1 MPIHPLNTTNHIRS
15 TYLRYLRT
23 IKPFQDEWYRQAF
36 ADAVDESDLLVKGPI
51 LEVALPYEKG
61 QSIKDLVEEGVL
73 SNKFANLQSPDL
85 PYTRPMY
92 VHQVRAIR
100 KAVSGRNLVVATGTG
115 SGKTETFL
123 VPILNYLFR
132 EQENGTLSQPGVRA
146 MLLYPMNALANDQMK
161 RLRRLLE
168 NCKDITFGRY
178 IGETDRSND
187 RDEAIRNFQKVYPKE
202 KILDNELFSRKE
214 IQTNPPHI
222 LLTNYAMLEYLLLRP
237 NDSTLF
243 DGTTADGH

>member
-214 IQTNPPHI
+214 IQTNPPI
-222 LLTNYAMLEYLLLRP
+222 
-237 NDSTLF
+237 SC
-243 DGTTADGH
+243 